1 MLGCRAVQSPGR
13 WRGVAARGVALVR
26 VEGGCLGCFLVL
38 AVVVVQRIV
47 VPMLWCSCWCEV

>member
-26 VEGGCLGCFLVL
+26 VEGVFLSCFLVL
-38 AVVVVQRIV
+38 VAVVVQGVV
-47 VPMLWCSCWCEV
+47 VPMLWCSCWNEV